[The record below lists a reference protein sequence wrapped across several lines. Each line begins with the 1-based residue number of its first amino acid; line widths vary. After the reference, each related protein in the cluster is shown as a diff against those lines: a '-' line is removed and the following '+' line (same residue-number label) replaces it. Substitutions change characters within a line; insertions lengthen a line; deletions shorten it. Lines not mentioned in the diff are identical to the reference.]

1 MTTLRIQ
8 LSAQLLAVLL
18 VLFLG
23 LPTGEVL
30 AQSRPGARSPDAA
43 PGKVKVEML
52 VVAATDTET
61 GIDPRL
67 QHLQRHLGFLRY
79 SGYQL
84 LDTYQSDLSPGGTST
99 FQLVG
104 NRRVTVTLKAR
115 DAQRAQ
121 FRIQFYGRQDN
132 KLLDTTLSVNRN
144 GTVIVAGP
152 KHGDGILILPLQARY

>member
-1 MTTLRIQ
+1 MTTARIRFPAW
-8 LSAQLLAVLL
+8 LVAALL
-18 VLFLG
+18 VLFVS
-23 LPTGEVL
+23 LPSGDAL
-30 AQSRPGARSPDAA
+30 AQNRPGPRADTT
-43 PGKVKVEML
+43 GKVSLQML
-52 VVAATDTET
+52 VVAASDSHS
-61 GIDPRL
+61 GIDPQL
-67 QHLQRHLGFLRY
+67 QHLQRHLSFLRY
-79 SGYQL
+79 SGYSL
-84 LDTYQSDLSPGGTST
+84 LDTYTAELSPGGTST

-104 NRRVTVTLKAR
+104 NRRVTVALKAR